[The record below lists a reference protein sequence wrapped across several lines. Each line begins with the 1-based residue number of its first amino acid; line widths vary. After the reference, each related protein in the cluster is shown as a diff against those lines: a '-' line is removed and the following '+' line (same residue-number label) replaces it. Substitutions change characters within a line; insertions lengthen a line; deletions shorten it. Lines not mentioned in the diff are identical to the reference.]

1 MGISELKPFISRFIK
16 LHCASSGVFLCSFFY
31 GSYSRHTLQAIWFQT
46 LFIVTFRSF
55 LRSLCKRHKKW
66 FSTRIGFT
74 LLSGLYRKT
83 TPQENK
89 IIQKQAASLKKIE
102 NK

>member
-16 LHCASSGVFLCSFFY
+16 LHCASSGVFLYSFFY
-31 GSYSRHTLQAIWFQT
+31 GSCSRHTLQAIWFQT
-46 LFIVTFRSF
+46 LFTGAFRSF
-55 LRSLCKRHKKW
+55 LRSLCQRHKKW
-66 FSTRIGFT
+66 FSTGIGFA

-83 TPQENK
+83 TQKEK
-89 IIQKQAASLKKIE
+89 RIIQKQAASLKKIE